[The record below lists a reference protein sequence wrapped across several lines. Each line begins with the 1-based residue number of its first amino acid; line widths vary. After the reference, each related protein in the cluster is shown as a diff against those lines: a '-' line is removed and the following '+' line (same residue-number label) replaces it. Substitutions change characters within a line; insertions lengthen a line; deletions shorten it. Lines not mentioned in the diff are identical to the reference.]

1 MRCAFVVRLGSN
13 SKPSE
18 GSIEGCVEEVDSG
31 RQLKF
36 RSANE
41 LVAFLGNCFEEIQA
55 LQADDNQAGKDEQ
68 NSDEC

>member
-1 MRCAFVVRLGSN
+1 MRCAFVVRLGSR

-18 GSIEGCVEEVDSG
+18 GTLQGCVEEVDSG

-36 RSANE
+36 QSANE
-41 LVAFLGNCFEEIQA
+41 LIKFLGDCFEEIQVLEA
-55 LQADDNQAGKDEQ
+55 NNRAGENGQ